1 MPTSATKRGSSGVSA
16 PSTADMA
23 SSKIETTVVDPKEL
37 DKMKKSVLGPEQAP
51 ALSEM
56 TPDQNTWSQFR
67 DTLGPPFDSERVTMT
82 QCRQIRKDPMVAFG
96 LHYLKVP
103 LARAEWH
110 IDAYDNNGPNPQVAA
125 FVDACLRKI
134 YARFIL
140 QRSLAKDFGYQGM
153 SKRFIW
159 ENPGGF
165 YTDPKATDPEKA
177 LKPAWDEGE
186 VLPIIWKQPVALRP
200 ETTLPTFDE
209 KTGEFTGISYTAP
222 QGVGR
227 RKSTGGKSG
236 GAQGVQQYDIY
247 HAYWVANMKDDEH
260 GSMYGYPL
268 TGFARDY
275 WWAYRFLFMMSN
287 RAYERLAIPPI
298 LAYHPEGSTLVDT
311 ETQEMRPNWEIALE
325 AAERLRTNAVA
336 AVPSTMATAGLDA
349 SATQREWDFKFM
361 ETPYEALSVFNE
373 RFNYLNVMKLRSVWV
388 PELAFIGNGVGG
400 NSAGNIAEQMAAML
414 VESQALEMDECD
426 EDINRLWIPQL
437 LTLNFPDFI
446 NNGGVA
452 KKISHGFRKEDVD
465 FYKQI
470 IQLIGQTNPELLAQ
484 VDLVEVLRRIG
495 TPIKSPDAL
504 EAERRRIATQQAAGQ
519 APAVTPQRGGLGI
532 VRNPGANAG
541 VTGGGSS
548 PITANA
554 NGNSSLGFDEEPGVM
569 SYVYGG
575 ETYSVAA
582 QFADGDTDEFLANLP
597 TSKHYQDRAIR
608 SFMLQ
613 LRRLWLGYYRNLFP
627 EFAAHVGQ
635 TKLELSDLVLEGTEV
650 HDGPL
655 LALMFANGDSRQ
667 DKARRVTAKAADK
680 MARQLLRTWGQSSEK
695 LAELRDR
702 SKTLLRKVL
711 DRQHALDKRATNL
724 KVEDWDAK
732 ADDIEDFLNNQVG
745 RLIRLTHST
754 IRDELRAF
762 LVANIRE
769 GKTSAEIADE
779 IRAHFSGFEGAKAD
793 RVARSEV
800 RDTVNAA
807 TLLTGE
813 AIGLRY
819 TRASDGNQF
828 DSECA
833 DRDGKLL
840 TIREAW
846 REMRKEHPYGT
857 LGFDLIPR
865 LAFSVETV
873 QVLPDG
879 AGDDPETTAWF
890 DSDTDTA
897 YMLLDQPQE
906 DKDEFLYCV
915 ADLVMS

>member
-1 MPTSATKRGSSGVSA
+1 
-16 PSTADMA
+16 MA

-37 DKMKKSVLGPEQAP
+37 EKMKKSVLGVEQAP

-110 IDAYDNNGPNPQVAA
+110 IDAYDQSGPNPQIAA

-165 YTDPKATDPEKA
+165 YMDPKATDQTKA

-200 ETTLPTFDE
+200 ETTLPTFDD
-209 KTGEFTGISYTAP
+209 KTGEFTGIAYTAP

-227 RKSTGGKSG
+227 RKSTGGG
-236 GAQGVQQYDIY
+236 AGQAQGVQQYDIY
-247 HAYWVANMKDDEH
+247 HSYWVANMKDDEH

-287 RAYERLAIPPI
+287 RAYERLAIPPV
-298 LAYHPEGSTLVDT
+298 LAYHPEGSTLVDA

-361 ETPYEALSVFNE
+361 ETPYEALTVFNE
-373 RFNYLNVMKLRSVWV
+373 RFNYLNVMKLRAVWV

-400 NSAGNIAEQMAAML
+400 NSAGNIAEQMAEML

-452 KKISHGFRKEDVD
+452 KKVSHGFRKEDVE

-470 IQLIGQTNPELLAQ
+470 IQLLGQTNPELLAQ
-484 VDLVEVLRRIG
+484 VDLVEVFRRIG
-495 TPIKSPDAL
+495 TPLKSPDAL
-504 EAERRRIATQQAAGQ
+504 EAERQRLATQQAAGQ
-519 APAVTPQRGGLGI
+519 APGVTPARGGLGI
-532 VRNPGANAG
+532 IRNPGANPG
-541 VTGGGSS
+541 VTSGGSS
-548 PITANA
+548 PNPTPFL
-554 NGNSSLGFDEEPGVM
+554 NGNAAVGFSDTPPMV
-569 SYVYGG
+569 YVYGG

-608 SFMLQ
+608 ALMLQ
-613 LRRLWLGYYRNLFP
+613 LRRLWLGHYRNLFP
-627 EFAAHVGQ
+627 EFAAHVSQ
-635 TKLELSDLVLEGTEV
+635 VKLELSDLELEGEEV
-650 HDGPL
+650 YDGNSL
-655 LALMFANGDSRQ
+655 YAMFANGDSAS

-680 MARQLLRTWGQSSEK
+680 AARLLLRTWGQSSDK

-702 SKTLLRKVL
+702 SKTILRKVL
-711 DRQHALDKRATNL
+711 DRQIIIDQRATGL
-724 KVEDWDAK
+724 KADMDAK
-732 ADDIEDFLNNQVG
+732 SDDIEEFLDTQVG
-745 RLIRLTHST
+745 RLIRLTQGT
-754 IRDELRAF
+754 IKDELRAF
-762 LVANIRE
+762 LTEQIRE
-769 GKTSAEIADE
+769 GKSSAEIADE

-793 RVARSEV
+793 RVARSEI

-828 DSECA
+828 DAECA
-833 DRDGKLL
+833 DRDGKLF

-846 REMRKEHPYGT
+846 REMRREHPYGT

-865 LAFSVETV
+865 INFSVETV
-873 QVLPDG
+873 TKLPGG
-879 AGDDPETTAWF
+879 AGDDPEITAWF
-890 DSDTDTA
+890 DSSTDTA
-897 YMLLDQPQE
+897 FMLMDQSQE